1 MMGFIEKTG
10 TAMEEQIKDEIAR
23 LKEDFRKL
31 KDSAPS
37 LEDLAGRPLQHHYPV
52 DLWAL
57 SDSELDGEMG
67 KRLGFL
73 NEDIDCRPG
82 AEIASHRRFV
92 GPVIVWLKKALLK
105 VLRPYTNSLFVR
117 QNRFN
122 EQLVAFH
129 LASFIRFRR
138 LEERVMRW
146 EQEARD
152 RAEETAGKG
161 SATSPHE

>member
-1 MMGFIEKTG
+1 
-10 TAMEEQIKDEIAR
+10 MEEPFKEKIAG
-23 LKEDFRKL
+23 LKEDLRRL
-31 KDSAPS
+31 KDAASS
-37 LEDLAGRPLQHHYPV
+37 LEELAGHAVRHHFPI
-52 DLWAL
+52 DLWSL

-82 AEIASHRRFV
+82 GDITSHRRFV
-92 GPVIVWLKKALLK
+92 GPAIVGLKKALLK
-105 VLRPYTNSLFVR
+105 LLRPYTNSLFVR

-138 LEERVMRW
+138 LEERLLRL
-146 EQEARD
+146 EREADEGRD
-152 RAEETAGKG
+152 GDTA
-161 SATSPHE
+161 ALTHE

>member
-1 MMGFIEKTG
+1 
-10 TAMEEQIKDEIAR
+10 MEEQTKEKIAR
-23 LKEDFRKL
+23 LKEDLRRA
-31 KDSAPS
+31 KDSAS
-37 LEDLAGRPLQHHYPV
+37 TLEELAGRPLQHHYPI

-82 AEIASHRRFV
+82 MDITSHRRLI
-92 GPVIVWLKKALLK
+92 GPVIVWFKKALLK
-105 VLRPYTNSLFVR
+105 VLRPYTNSLYVR

-138 LEERVMRW
+138 LEERALRL
-146 EQEARD
+146 EQEVNEARD
-152 RAEETAGKG
+152 RAAEAAGKG
-161 SATSPHE
+161 SATSPHD